1 MASLSAQGTG
11 GLAPAQVEDAA
22 EHAIS
27 ADSDDIVR
35 ARWNAALKA
44 DPDNREALLGLASLA
59 RGTYAFETADT
70 LLTKLLALGGPEP
83 DAWTVQARLGLYR
96 VANAMGDSRRSDSL
110 LRAAIVDARRIGD
123 RTAEISALIGFA
135 NTRVSSMNALT
146 ATMDTI
152 ERLLPPG
159 DGVDRA
165 EYLCRRGLYNA
176 IAGDS
181 AAAAVVWRGTMMARK
196 IGERRLTGHCLEAYG
211 LVLSLQQHDDSALVI
226 DDSAAVILEATQ
238 DHAGLS
244 RLHSRRSDIL
254 QAYGRLGEAKVALQK
269 VLAEAEIS
277 RNRQRAANAY
287 GGIGM
292 LALRVGDLPTASEH
306 FEHAAALNDSLA
318 NFEGAMIARQNRAEV
333 LAASGDLAA
342 AKTALQGT
350 LEEAQR
356 GDFLEDVVIAR
367 QRLARVAIRRGEWDE
382 AEKQL
387 ASADSAVRSH
397 KQPEL
402 GEALVYD
409 RGRLALGR
417 RDLPAAERFFSAF
430 LAKAN
435 PDDHLIRYTAR
446 SRLAQVWAARG
457 ELDKAERELTEANR
471 ELESWRASVGADD
484 LRRYAFA
491 ATTAGEYDSQSPAAS
506 VLAALAAGGR
516 AAAALTLAEERRART
531 LADRLTQADALQETG
546 ETGAAHRD
554 RPATASE
561 IIAAMPDDSTA
572 LLEYVAGTDG
582 APSTLFVV
590 TRSGVSG
597 SLLPTADSLKEPVAR
612 LVALLEAG
620 KQADSLTRG
629 LGRTVL
635 GPAVTLAA
643 GITRLIVIPDG
654 PLHRLPFDAL
664 RLPDGH
670 LAVERWS
677 IGLAPSAAVATVLR
691 RERTVA
697 ADSAPRILA
706 LGDPAFASERSGGLL
721 REAETFRGAYD
732 AAGGLPRLSASGDEV
747 RDVARYSPGKAIVRL
762 RGDASEAWLKRTR
775 LTGFHVIHLATHALV
790 DESSLART
798 SLALSPGGGEDGFL
812 TPADL
817 ASLKL
822 GADLVVLS
830 ACRTAGGVMVAG
842 EGMQG
847 LTSPLL
853 EAGARAVVATQ
864 WRIGDKATVR
874 LVDDLYAALGRGLPV
889 AAALREAKLAAI
901 SRGVPAGEWAAFT
914 VVGDPLVRV
923 PLREPAPRVSVWEW
937 IVGISSVLL
946 LAGYLAV
953 RRRGRTVERNV
964 RASMVV
970 TRTHQ
975 V

>member
-1 MASLSAQGTG
+1 LSAQTPPRT
-11 GLAPAQVEDAA
+11 PAQIVDAA

-27 ADSDDIVR
+27 NDSVDVAR
-35 ARWNAALKA
+35 ARWTATLER
-44 DPDNREALLGLASLA
+44 DSGDREALLGLATLA
-59 RGTYAFETADT
+59 RGTYAFETSDT
-70 LLTKLLALGGPEP
+70 LLTRLLVLSGPEP

-96 VANAMGDSRRSDSL
+96 VANAMGDARRSDSL
-110 LRAAIVDARRIGD
+110 LRVAIVDARRIDD
-123 RTAEISALIGFA
+123 RPAEIAALIGFA
-135 NTRVSSMNALT
+135 NTRVSSMASLT

-152 ERLLPPG
+152 KRLLPPG

-165 EYLCRRGLYNA
+165 EYLCRRGLYQA

-181 AAAAVVWRGTMMARK
+181 GSAAVVWHGTEMART
-196 IGERRLTGHCLEAYG
+196 IGERRLHGHCLDAYG

-226 DDSAAVILEATQ
+226 DDSAAVILRATH

-244 RLHSRRSDIL
+244 RLQSRRSDIL
-254 QAYGRLGEAKVALQK
+254 QAYGRLGEAKLALRQ
-269 VLAEAEIS
+269 VLAEAEVS

-306 FEHAAALNDSLA
+306 FEHAAALNDSLD
-318 NFEGAMIARQNRAEV
+318 NFEGAMISRQNRAEV

-342 AKTALQGT
+342 AWTALEGT
-350 LEEAQR
+350 LEEAR
-356 GDFLEDVVIAR
+356 KGDFLEDVVIAR

-387 ASADSAVRSH
+387 ASADSSVRAH

-417 RDLPAAERFFSAF
+417 GDLPAAERFFSAF

-457 ELDKAERELTEANR
+457 DLARAERELTEANR
-471 ELESWRASVGADD
+471 ELEGWRASVGADD

-506 VLAALAAGGR
+506 VLAALAVGGR
-516 AAAALTLAEERRART
+516 AEAALTLAEERRART
-531 LADRLTQADALQETG
+531 LADRLTQADALRETV
-546 ETGAAHRD
+546 EAGAPHRD
-554 RPATASE
+554 HAATASE
-561 IIAAMPDDSTA
+561 IVAAMPDDSTA

-582 APSTLFVV
+582 APTTLFVV
-590 TRSGVSG
+590 TRGGVNG
-597 SLLPTADSLKEPVAR
+597 YRLPSADSLTEPIAR
-612 LVALLEAG
+612 LIALLEG
-620 KQADSLTRG
+620 GRKADSLTRR
-629 LGRTVL
+629 LGRIVL
-635 GPAVTLAA
+635 GPAAALAS
-643 GITRLIVIPDG
+643 GVTRLIVVPDG

-664 RLPDGH
+664 RLPDGR
-670 LAVERWS
+670 LAVERWA
-677 IGLAPSAAVATVLR
+677 IGLAPSAAIATVLR
-691 RERTVA
+691 RARPA
-697 ADSAPRILA
+697 ATEQPPRILA

-721 REAETFRGAYD
+721 REAETFRGAFD
-732 AAGGLPRLSASGDEV
+732 AAGGLPRLGASGDEV
-747 RDVARYSPGKAIVRL
+747 RDVARYSPGRAVVRL
-762 RGDASEAWLKRTR
+762 RGDASEAWLKRAP
-775 LTGFHVIHLATHALV
+775 LAGFDVIHLATHALV

-798 SLALSPGGGEDGFL
+798 SLALSPGAGEDGFL

-817 ASLKL
+817 AGLKL

-847 LTSPLL
+847 LTTPLL

-864 WRIGDKATVR
+864 WRIGDKPTVR
-874 LVDDLYAALGRGLPV
+874 LVADFYAGLGRGLPV
-889 AAALREAKLAAI
+889 VAALRAAKLAAI
-901 SRGVPAGEWAAFT
+901 ARGVPAGEWAAFT

-923 PLREPAPRVSVWEW
+923 PLREPAPRVIIWW
-937 IVGISSVLL
+937 WVGGAAMVVL
-946 LAGYLAV
+946 AVYLAS
-953 RRRGRTVERNV
+953 RRRGRTEERNV
-964 RASMVV
+964 LASVV
-970 TRTHQ
+970 VARTHQ